1 MEENNTCISQELVEN
16 HYYYLDSD
24 SKKYISCSIIENCVT
39 CSSKT
44 VCTSCQS
51 GFKVKN
57 NKCEKDNDD
66 DGLSTGAIIG
76 IVFGCVGFLLIVA
89 LSVFLLIKYKFKN
102 EDNNLDKEKQENYN
116 INQEENNTPNTKRTI
131 QNV

>member
-1 MEENNTCISQELVEN
+1 M
-16 HYYYLDSD
+16 
-24 SKKYISCSIIENCVT
+24 
-39 CSSKT
+39 
-44 VCTSCQS
+44 
-51 GFKVKN
+51 
-57 NKCEKDNDD
+57 
-66 DGLSTGAIIG
+66 
-76 IVFGCVGFLLIVA
+76 GFLLIVA